1 LILKTW
7 LNIVEQAYPKTLAKT
22 GSTMCENSSVDSEH
36 KKLKKEFGLLGVFS
50 IAAGSMI
57 SSGLFV
63 LPGIAFQYAGPAI
76 VLSYALAAIVMI
88 PVMFSKAELATAMPK
103 SGGSYFYIERSLG
116 PLAGTI
122 AGFANWLSIAL
133 KTAFSLVGI
142 GALGSAVFPDLGLLG
157 IKPIA
162 LLACLCFTALNTV
175 STKKAGSLQSVLV
188 LVLILI
194 ICVYTFK
201 GLCSV
206 NAAHYMPFFVGDL
219 QSVFAVSGM
228 VFVSYGGLTK
238 VVSVSEEVQNPSKNI
253 PLGMFLAFTLVSVL
267 YIFVVFT
274 TVGIVHKD
282 LLSGSLMP
290 LSLGAE
296 AVMGN
301 CGVWVIGIGAF
312 FAFATTANAGIMS
325 ASRSPMA
332 MSRDG
337 LLPEVFSRTNNK
349 FGTPYYSI
357 AVTSAFIMLVIAFLS
372 VENLVKI
379 ASTMMILMFMLVN
392 LSIIIMRY
400 SGLKNYRPTFKAPL
414 FPWLQIAA
422 NIIYWFLIIEMGSI
436 PLLLTGVFI
445 FVAFTWYVVYVK
457 RHISRE
463 SAFVCMVQRVVAK
476 DIVRSG
482 LEDELKQITIERDQI
497 SLDRFDHLIK
507 GAAILDLDGRIS
519 AREMFRKVAKTLSV
533 SLSRD
538 ESALYYMFLK
548 REMESSTVV
557 HPGLA
562 IPHIIIEGKH
572 VFDLLVVRCREGIVF
587 SDLNPVIVTAFVLV
601 GSKDERNYHLRS
613 LMHIAHIVEEPDF
626 ETRWKKARNAEE
638 LRDIMLLSGRS
649 RE

>member
-1 LILKTW
+1 
-7 LNIVEQAYPKTLAKT
+7 
-22 GSTMCENSSVDSEH
+22 MCDKSSVGTEQ

-76 VLSYALAAIVMI
+76 VLSYALAAVVMI

-142 GALGSAVFPDLGLLG
+142 GALGSAAFPDLGLFG
-157 IKPIA
+157 IKAIA
-162 LLACLCFTALNTV
+162 LMACLCFAALNIV
-175 STKKAGSLQSVLV
+175 SAKKVGSFQSVLV
-188 LVLILI
+188 VVLILI
-194 ICVYTFK
+194 VAVYTLN

-206 NAAHYMPFFVGDL
+206 KASHYTPFFVGDL
-219 QSVFAVSGM
+219 QSVFAVAGM

-238 VVSVSEEVQNPSKNI
+238 VVSVSEEVENPSRNL

-282 LLSGSLMP
+282 LLSGSLIP
-290 LSLGAE
+290 LSLGAD
-296 AVMGN
+296 AVMGKW
-301 CGVWVIGIGAF
+301 GVWLVDIGAF
-312 FAFATTANAGIMS
+312 FAFATTANAGILS

-337 LLPEVFSRTNNK
+337 LLPELFSRTNNK
-349 FGTPYYSI
+349 FGTPHFSI
-357 AVTSAFIMLVIAFLS
+357 VVTSIFIMLVIAFLS
-372 VENLVKI
+372 VENLVKT

-445 FVAFTWYVVYVK
+445 FAAFIWYVVYVK

-463 SAFVCMVQRVVAK
+463 SALVCMVQRIVAK

-497 SLDRFDHLIK
+497 SLDRFDALIK
-507 GAAILDLDGRIS
+507 EAVILDIDEPVS
-519 AREMFRKVAKTLSV
+519 AKEMFLRVANKLSGR
-533 SLSRD
+533 LGRD
-538 ESALYYMFLK
+538 ESDLYCMFLK

-562 IPHIIIEGKH
+562 IPHIIIDGSH
-572 VFDLLVVRCREGIVF
+572 VFDLLIVRCKDGIVF
-587 SDLNPVIVTAFVLV
+587 SELNPVVVTAFVLV

-626 ETRWKKARNAEE
+626 EARWSKARNVEE